1 MYMFPVVLL
10 VGVVL
15 AVFWVYQFTFLM
27 ALDDS
32 MFSAKH
38 DKVLWCAAF
47 ILAAGLTPFAFLTWR
62 RVKSSESK

>member
-1 MYMFPVVLL
+1 MLI
-10 VGVVL
+10 VGLAL
-15 AVFWVYQFTFLM
+15 AVFWIVQFTFLM

-47 ILAAGLTPFAFLTWR
+47 IFVAALTPFAFLVW
-62 RVKSSESK
+62 KKINPAESS